1 MLSELTQA
9 EIINGAVLVVSL
21 HSDVGRAKKI
31 GVLRVLRPFV
41 TAAAI
46 VPLFIAS
53 PATHGTGL
61 AIELAGTAAGILGGL
76 AAVALTRVYRSPQ
89 TGRAVSS
96 AGWPYALLWTLV
108 IAARA
113 FFSWGSVHLFGRQL
127 ADWCI
132 AHQVTA
138 AAITDGLIFM
148 AVAMVLV
155 RSLGLIARAGLLPA
169 AAPAPAR

>member
-1 MLSELTQA
+1 MNELTQA
-9 EIINGAVLVVSL
+9 EIINGAVLLVSL

-31 GVLRVLRPFV
+31 GAFRVLRPFV

-46 VPLFIAS
+46 VPAFIAA

-61 AIELAGTAAGILGGL
+61 AVELAGTAAGVLGGL
-76 AAVALTRVYRSPQ
+76 AAMALTRVYRSPE
-89 TGRAVSS
+89 TSRPVSS

-108 IAARA
+108 IGARA
-113 FFSWGSVHLFGRQL
+113 FFSWGSAHLFSRQL
-127 ADWCI
+127 GDWCA

-138 AAITDGLIFM
+138 DALTDGLIFM

-155 RSLGLIARAGLLPA
+155 RSIGLVARAGLLPDA
-169 AAPAPAR
+169 SPLPAG